1 MAELTLGTVIGPFT
15 ILEALPTGSGGMS
28 LVFVASV
35 NHRALSNVESLPD
48 KVALK
53 IARVLPLDR
62 IDSPEQA
69 FYFEALNNEVE
80 TLKRLRHPNITR
92 VFPIPRGLPRNPYT
106 TRASELD
113 GSPWI
118 CALEYLGGGSLDRR
132 LKNRGTLSLDESLE
146 TAYQIGLALDHIHA
160 KGMAHLDLKP
170 DNILFRY
177 PVEDDWHAGLFQ
189 PVLIDFGIAAKMS
202 KTAPQAGSLAFMP
215 PERIRLMRG
224 EIASEGYA
232 DPSKADV
239 YGLGVLLYRMLTGSL
254 PFEGL
259 PREELAEAIL
269 KNSPRSSRQINPSVP
284 PRVDEIILSALEK
297 EPDARPRIEEM
308 ITRLDEAMV
317 THPPAPPGVRA
328 RVQSRIPAPTLFSIS
343 VVVSLILVICFA
355 VSFALGLFASTS
367 ITNIQKPAP
376 TLITTEFVIDTPT
389 PDRRT
394 PTLTLPT
401 LAASPTPL
409 PPTGTPTSVLPITT
423 PTPTG

>member
-1 MAELTLGTVIGPFT
+1 
-15 ILEALPTGSGGMS
+15 MS

-35 NHRALSNVESLPD
+35 NHHAMLNAESLPD

-53 IARVLPLDR
+53 IARVLPPDR

-106 TRASELD
+106 TRASELE

-118 CALEYLGGGSLDRR
+118 CAMEYLGGGSLDHR
-132 LKNRGTLSLDESLE
+132 LKTRGMISLDEALE

-177 PVEDDWHAGLFQ
+177 AVEEDWRAGFFQ

-215 PERIRLMRG
+215 PERIRIMRG
-224 EIASEGYA
+224 EIAPEGYA

-259 PREELAEAIL
+259 PREELTGAIL
-269 KNSPRSSRQINPSVP
+269 NNRPRSAREINPAVP
-284 PRVDEIILSALEK
+284 ARVNEIILSALEK
-297 EPDARPRIEEM
+297 EADARPRIEEM

-317 THPPAPPGVRA
+317 THPPAPPSVRA
-328 RVQSRIPAPTLFSIS
+328 RVQARIPTPTLFSIS
-343 VVVSLILVICFA
+343 VVVSLILVFCFV
-355 VSFALGLFASTS
+355 VSFTLGLYANKS
-367 ITNIQKPAP
+367 IIDLQKPAP
-376 TLITTEFVIDTPT
+376 TRITTESVIDTPT

-394 PTLTLPT
+394 PTPILPT
-401 LAASPTPL
+401 LPASPTPL
-409 PPTGTPTSVLPITT
+409 PPTATPTPALPITT
-423 PTPTG
+423 PTPTS

>member
-1 MAELTLGTVIGPFT
+1 M
-15 ILEALPTGSGGMS
+15 
-28 LVFVASV
+28 
-35 NHRALSNVESLPD
+35 NHWR
-48 KVALK
+48 
-53 IARVLPLDR
+53 PLIR
-62 IDSPEQA
+62 SDSP
-69 FYFEALNNEVE
+69 
-80 TLKRLRHPNITR
+80 
-92 VFPIPRGLPRNPYT
+92 
-106 TRASELD
+106 
-113 GSPWI
+113 
-118 CALEYLGGGSLDRR
+118 
-132 LKNRGTLSLDESLE
+132 
-146 TAYQIGLALDHIHA
+146 LDHIHA

-317 THPPAPPGVRA
+317 THPPAPPGVPRSRSSAPPGAHAVFDLGCRQPDLGDLFCGVIRA
-328 RVQSRIPAPTLFSIS
+328 RTLRQH
-343 VVVSLILVICFA
+343 LHHQYTKTGA
-355 VSFALGLFASTS
+355 
-367 ITNIQKPAP
+367 
-376 TLITTEFVIDTPT
+376 DTHH
-389 PDRRT
+389 DRVRD
-394 PTLTLPT
+394 
-401 LAASPTPL
+401 
-409 PPTGTPTSVLPITT
+409 
-423 PTPTG
+423 